1 MLVLFAVL
9 TVEQAIPV
17 VMGANIGTSVTG
29 VIVSVTQAGDRDTFQ
44 KAFSAA
50 TVSYS
55 QQVQNLTT
63 KGRHDN
69 IYLC

>member
-50 TVSYS
+50 TVSC
-55 QQVQNLTT
+55 
-63 KGRHDN
+63 G
-69 IYLC
+69 